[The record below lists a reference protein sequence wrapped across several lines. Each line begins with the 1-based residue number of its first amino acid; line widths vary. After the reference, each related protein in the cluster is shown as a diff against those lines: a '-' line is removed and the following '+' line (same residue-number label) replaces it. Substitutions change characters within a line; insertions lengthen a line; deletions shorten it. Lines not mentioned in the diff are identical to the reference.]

1 MTRTS
6 QALEVE
12 KKKTDTLLHQM
23 LPVKVADALRDG
35 KKVDAGKATF
45 FGLSKERPI
54 LGDHPKAHILEI
66 RRISHEIRQIS
77 CRFKSSG
84 FHADFT

>member
-1 MTRTS
+1 MEETTAELTRTS

-54 LGDHPKAHILEI
+54 LGDHPKTHILEI
-66 RRISHEIRQIS
+66 RRISWNLVD
-77 CRFKSSG
+77 FMKSG
-84 FHADFT
+84 R